1 MIDQTNP
8 FYDDKISQWR
18 LVDDIVKSKNLSN
31 YLVKLNPH
39 DKSADNAERNKQYF
53 DRSIFY
59 AIAGQTLRGMVG
71 SIFRKWPTINITPEL
86 EYLLSDC
93 DGAGVS
99 IYQQSQAVSASVLS
113 KGRAGL
119 SVSFPVTD
127 EDVSVADQQNI
138 TAKIHRFEPEQIINW
153 RADNGRLVLVVL
165 SEVEEI
171 VNEKGDFESVEILR
185 EMALENGVY
194 VDRKWIK
201 NNRHEWVVESEAMPT
216 DSTGANWDVIPFVF
230 VGSSDNSATPS
241 EPPLYPLSMINIGH
255 YRNSAD
261 LEDSCWFSGQ
271 AQPYMSG
278 LTQDYIDMLKNNNMY
293 VGSRNLI
300 GVPSGETFGFAQAQ
314 PNPLVRQLMIDKVE
328 AMISMGARLMQPGSA
343 TKTATQAAGDIEAQ
357 TSILALAASNVS
369 EAYTKA
375 LQFVARYMGTKAE
388 DLSYTLNQDFINNV
402 ADANML
408 REVVTSFVSGAI
420 PVGDYTRY
428 MRSVDIFAD
437 DKSDEDYADQLRMV
451 NGGQ

>member
-39 DKSADNAERNKQYF
+39 DKSADNQERNKQYF

-71 SIFRKWPTINITPEL
+71 SIFRKWPTVNLPSEL

-99 IYQQSQAVSASVLS
+99 IYQQSQAVSASVLG

-119 SVSFPVTD
+119 SVSFPATD

-171 VNEKGDFESVEILR
+171 VNEKGDFEQVEILR
-185 EMALENGVY
+185 EMTLENGVY
-194 VDRKWIK
+194 IDRKWIK
-201 NNRHEWVVESEAMPT
+201 LNGKWRIESEAMPT
-216 DSTGANWDVIPFVF
+216 DSTGANWDVLPFVF

-300 GVPSGETFGFAQAQ
+300 GVPSGETFGFAQAL

-357 TSILALAASNVS
+357 TSALALVASNVS

-375 LQFVARYMGTKAE
+375 LGYVARYMGVNA
-388 DLSYTLNQDFINNV
+388 DDISYTLNQDFINSI

-408 REVVTSFVSGAI
+408 REVVASFVSGAM

-428 MRSVDIFAD
+428 MRKAELFTD
-437 DKSDEDYADQLRMV
+437 DKTDEDYADMLRMA